1 VVFHYLES
9 PMSKRK
15 QTKGSKQAR
24 SKVAAKAQRQS
35 VVRSPKP
42 SHVRSIATG
51 SNELRPKPHENA
63 TPEAPVE
70 MAALPVAALPVM
82 ENPAIASQDHIQ
94 RTTRGDD
101 LTKALNV
108 FTATA
113 NVWVYQRKLTEI
125 AQANMLLAFEFTQ
138 RLAQIKSPF
147 ELPSVL
153 SELTRKQSAMFQ
165 NLVFPNQ
172 SSQ

>member
-1 VVFHYLES
+1 
-9 PMSKRK
+9 MSKRK

-70 MAALPVAALPVM
+70 MAALPVM
-82 ENPAIASQDHIQ
+82 KNPAIASQDHIQ

-113 NVWVYQRKLTEI
+113 NVWAYQRKLTEI

>member
-1 VVFHYLES
+1 
-9 PMSKRK
+9 MSKRK
-15 QTKGSKQAR
+15 QTKASKPAR
-24 SKVAAKAQRQS
+24 SKVAGKAQRAREA

-42 SHVRSIATG
+42 SHVRSIAKR
-51 SNELRPKPHENA
+51 SNELLPKLDEDP
-63 TPEAPVE
+63 TPEAAVE
-70 MAALPVAALPVM
+70 KFMAALPV
-82 ENPAIASQDHIQ
+82 ENPVIASQDHSQ
-94 RTTRGDD
+94 RTTRGND
-101 LTKALNV
+101 LTKALDV
-108 FTATA
+108 FTGTA
-113 NVWVYQRKLTEI
+113 NVWAYQRKLTEI

-138 RLAQIKSPF
+138 RLARLKSPF